1 MDVIITLHRQDAYG
15 ENTQIPAAVSHRLTR
30 DMTHLRNLSPHEH
43 AEIHSRTGNELRGH
57 SH

>member
-1 MDVIITLHRQDAYG
+1 MDVIITLNRQDPAG

-30 DMTHLRNLSPHEH
+30 DMAHLRNLSPREH
-43 AEIHSRTGNELRGH
+43 AAIHSRTGNELRGH